1 MNSTVLAMRG
11 ISKRFGGTHALRNV
25 NLTVRSGEIHALMG
39 ENGAGKSTL
48 MKVLSGVY
56 QPDTGRIEVGG
67 KAIAIHRPADARAA
81 GINLIYQ
88 ELSVAS
94 NLSVAENI
102 FMGSEPRNRWGMADT
117 AEMNR
122 RADVVLRTLDAPFSA
137 TTRAHTLSIAQQQQ
151 VEIARALVHRGRILI
166 MDEPTAALSD
176 RETEALFRIVRK
188 LRDDGIAVI
197 YISHRMAEVNELADS
212 VTVLRDGSYVG
223 ELERDELTH
232 APFDPQSL
240 VQMMVGRDL
249 GDFYQHRSGR
259 SPGRVVLEVEG
270 LCGGKVLPSSFSLC
284 AGEVLGLAGLVGAGR
299 TELARLVFGADRKA
313 GGAVRIDGTRARIT
327 HPLDAI
333 RLGVGYVPEDRKG
346 QGLFL
351 QLSALANT
359 AMNTVGRHSRL
370 GVIDHKALHTL
381 TERAISR
388 LSIKVAGP
396 AGIVGGLS
404 GGNQQKVLLARW
416 LEIQPRILILDEPT
430 RGVDIGAKTEIYRII
445 NELACQG
452 VAVIV
457 ISSELPEVIATC
469 DRVLVMR
476 EGRIAGECQGEAITQ
491 ENIMTLATRDE
502 RAAA

>member
-1 MNSTVLAMRG
+1 MNETILEMRG
-11 ISKRFGGTHALRNV
+11 ISKRFGATHALSNV
-25 NLTVRSGEIHALMG
+25 DLTVRSHEIHALVG

-56 QPDTGRIEVGG
+56 QPDAGTIKVAGQPIV
-67 KAIAIHRPADARAA
+67 IHRPADARAA

-88 ELSVAS
+88 ELSVAT

-122 RADVVLRTLDAPFSA
+122 RADEVLASLNAPFAA
-137 TTRAHTLSIAQQQQ
+137 TTRASSLSIAQQQQ
-151 VEIARALVHRGRILI
+151 VEIARALIHRGRILI
-166 MDEPTAALSD
+166 MDEPTAALSE
-176 RETEALFRIVRK
+176 RETDALFRIVRK

-197 YISHRMAEVNELADS
+197 YISHRMAEVHELADA
-212 VTVLRDGSYVG
+212 VTVLRDGAYVG
-223 ELERDELTH
+223 ELKRSELDT
-232 APFDPQSL
+232 QRI

-249 GDFYQHRSGR
+249 GDFYQHKSGR
-259 SPGRVVLEVEG
+259 AAGRVMLEVQQLG
-270 LCGGKVLPSSFSLC
+270 GGKVQPASFEAR

-299 TELARLVFGADRKA
+299 TELARLIFGADKRTS
-313 GGAVRIDGTRARIT
+313 GRIFVDGKEARIER
-327 HPLDAI
+327 PEDAM
-333 RLGVGYVPEDRKG
+333 RLGIGYLPEDRKG

-351 QLSALANT
+351 QLSALSNT
-359 AMNTVGRHSRL
+359 SMNTLRQHARL
-370 GVIDHKALHTL
+370 GVIEHRALRSLTVKA
-381 TERAISR
+381 IDR
-388 LSIKVAGP
+388 LSIKVPGP
-396 AGIVGGLS
+396 DGIVGGLS

-416 LEIQPRILILDEPT
+416 LEIRPRILILDEPT

-445 NELACQG
+445 NELAQQG

-457 ISSELPEVIATC
+457 ISSELPEVIAVC

-476 EGRIAGECQGEAITQ
+476 EGRIMGECRGDGITQ
-491 ENIMTLATRDE
+491 ENIMTLATHDA